1 MKDSQKLHSIFR
13 YKGPLRVIAFIT
25 LWSFLFTAIPPDIIL
40 KRALLRQGYGGQ
52 AWAANKPSPE
62 VPRVASGEGRSPSL
76 SSVPHPKTSN
86 LAIDALFDDYDVDP
100 ETRAQHRW
108 RLAVKL
114 VEARKSNQ
122 DLLIKVVD
130 PNGHLT
136 GAAYFAQGKEGYEA
150 ISPGELT
157 GLDTTNAIVETF
169 VLPDINSNLAAKRTR
184 SPFVPIPSG
193 DDPLLEAIQPG
204 AGALTDTAGRFGQ
217 QQFRRHFFAEAN
229 AGGAA
234 GRPKAKRPRRK
245 NKNPTSP
252 DEWTKA
258 TAIAYIN
265 KHYKEV
271 GSSSITAW
279 INSDYSAVASAVT
292 TRRVSEFNGSWP
304 EAIKA
309 ARREPAR
316 KGNKKSTSPDEWTKA
331 TAIAYIN
338 KHYKE
343 VGSSSITAWINSDY
357 SAVASAVKNRKI
369 PEFNGSWP
377 EAIKATEREP
387 ARTRGRQKST
397 SSKKRTKKVAAKF
410 ERHRSV
416 LTPEEFELI
425 KQGLLSDYGPSIEE
439 NARKRGMSVMDMLV
453 DVVYRIWMLKKE
465 GEDPYHAWIEIKDLH
480 KVITAYFTESI
491 TMETLRRELS
501 TNEFDDLLRK
511 KGLGCAWV
519 GGGNE
524 RNTLT
529 VLRLEEETSTKLIK
543 VKDAEAGH
551 DIESGTKMVKPKE
564 ETTAESQAAEG
575 EAEEGRSELPQLAK
589 QELIGELW
597 RKLSR
602 VNRAECRRIARQIQ
616 STFETKHENDF
627 QAIFIDGQD
636 ELIKLEHEALERY
649 RQFLSKEEYQKCLRV
664 VEHALD
670 NLYQHGGY
678 FGALLLRFRIINNN
692 QLQFSFIL
700 LDRGEGFARSHR
712 RHAPLHEAVKYG
724 KSLGIVKGTG
734 KGLYELTELANYLS
748 ITAVDQMSDEPRAY
762 YWEKG
767 FSSEQVLDEIPVE
780 NGVKIVF
787 DMVVPLKGGG
797 KKRTEPPRGPGGRR
811 PTRVAAAVLMDGVGP
826 DAVSPIERK
835 LDMWAMKGGPGRRQQ
850 RFWVDGFGEL
860 QGGRGKASDKGTEG
874 EAGKGR
880 SEDPAGQGVGEE
892 GGVPLDTEQKRALR
906 KLRRARLES
915 KLRESPPEGK
925 RWTVPQ
931 LAEKLGE
938 KPETVYND
946 LKSLELL
953 DSERLYVREKEKPSA
968 EELTSRRARLE
979 SKFQESPPE
988 GERWI
993 ISQLAEELSEN
1004 WQTVYS
1010 DLKSLELLDLER
1022 LDVLEKPSAEELTS
1036 RRARLESK
1044 LRESPPEGKRWTV
1057 PQLAEK
1063 LGEKPKTV
1071 YNDLESLE
1079 LLDSE
1084 RLSVLRR
1091 SDPVVETW
1099 RNIVTWEKGMEGEVM
1114 EPPDVAAAQL
1124 EMYKSVLAP
1133 EELEFMKQ
1141 DLLSD
1146 DDERSIG
1153 ESARRMGMRVK
1164 ELLVARE
1171 RIIKKIQDAES
1182 GFPLERET
1190 TAQYAEEWR
1199 VSDRGTISWLDKPYS
1214 VGRHRA
1220 GQTLSVEPFDGV
1232 DKKSGFKAYDSIG
1245 LVAWYNFKTG
1255 AKWVKAQY
1263 EVKRTVTKVG
1273 TISWNSI
1280 PYLVGRHRA
1289 GKILRVRPYD
1299 GKTTESGFMAYDGT
1313 KLVSWYDFKRK
1324 KRWIRVEYG
1333 EVQKKVSKNG
1343 TITYKGTPYLVGK
1356 HRAGETLMIM
1366 PYDDWE
1372 TEGSGLMAYD
1382 GEGLVA
1388 WHSFETEEKWVK
1400 ARYEVKRTVDK
1411 NGIII
1416 WNYNRCSVGMH
1427 RVGKILTVNPY
1438 DGETKESGFWAYD
1451 GQRLVAW
1458 YNFKTGKKWIKPK
1471 AETTAESA
1479 APAGEATQPEPQQG
1493 VRRTEEDP
1501 PPTGKNMGTGGMPPK
1516 FYKTPRH
1523 RKWPGT
1529 GKPDKRKVRL
1539 GAAKEV
1545 AQKKRIEAVGSANAS
1560 YNMRDAAVISVIGHR
1575 ELDKSVFAAEADK
1588 IERSLW
1594 KRGLGRRG
1602 IQPFKGFTIH
1612 TDRGTREN
1620 IESTWEG
1627 CKRAINN
1634 ALEKL
1639 DNLGEE
1645 GRIVLYA
1652 PEIRGLKIHLAERAK
1667 TEYGD
1672 RVIVAADAYPDLRS
1686 PDIRARDMLSR
1697 LMASCDITDE
1707 GRHKIIA
1714 FRNIQNFL
1722 RQAFGLDIS
1731 AIADADGKTIDT
1743 LAALL
1748 KHLLGMPLGLD
1759 NIWNNMKQMR
1769 KSYEAL
1775 DIAV

>member
-1 MKDSQKLHSIFR
+1 M
-13 YKGPLRVIAFIT
+13 
-25 LWSFLFTAIPPDIIL
+25 
-40 KRALLRQGYGGQ
+40 
-52 AWAANKPSPE
+52 
-62 VPRVASGEGRSPSL
+62 
-76 SSVPHPKTSN
+76 
-86 LAIDALFDDYDVDP
+86 FDDYDVDP

-245 NKNPTSP
+245 NKNP
-252 DEWTKA
+252 
-258 TAIAYIN
+258 
-265 KHYKEV
+265 
-271 GSSSITAW
+271 
-279 INSDYSAVASAVT
+279 
-292 TRRVSEFNGSWP
+292 
-304 EAIKA
+304 
-309 ARREPAR
+309 
-316 KGNKKSTSPDEWTKA
+316 TSPDEWTKA

-906 KLRRARLES
+906 KL
-915 KLRESPPEGK
+915 
-925 RWTVPQ
+925 
-931 LAEKLGE
+931 
-938 KPETVYND
+938 
-946 LKSLELL
+946 
-953 DSERLYVREKEKPSA
+953 
-968 EELTSRRARLE
+968 
-979 SKFQESPPE
+979 
-988 GERWI
+988 
-993 ISQLAEELSEN
+993 
-1004 WQTVYS
+1004 
-1010 DLKSLELLDLER
+1010 
-1022 LDVLEKPSAEELTS
+1022 